1 MVERAW
7 SAAKICAVKEM
18 EHLALN
24 KCYEVFVCGLV
35 FVRINFIDFVWKT
48 FFPDS
53 KLSRL
58 FFVCFVFNDYF
69 YTLSSDAKKLDFK
82 ENDKMINTT

>member
-1 MVERAW
+1 MERAW

-24 KCYEVFVCGLV
+24 KCYEIFVCGLV
-35 FVRINFIDFVWKT
+35 FVRINFIDSVWKT
-48 FFPDS
+48 FFLNS

-58 FFVCFVFNDYF
+58 FCLFVLFLMTIFILF
-69 YTLSSDAKKLDFK
+69 LPMPKS
-82 ENDKMINTT
+82 